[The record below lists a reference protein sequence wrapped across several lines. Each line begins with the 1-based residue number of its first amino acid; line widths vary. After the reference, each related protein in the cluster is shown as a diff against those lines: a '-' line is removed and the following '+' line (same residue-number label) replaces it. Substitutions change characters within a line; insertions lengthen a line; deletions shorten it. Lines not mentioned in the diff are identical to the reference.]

1 MIKLLYIAG
10 AYRGPTREAVER
22 NIQAAM
28 HAAALA
34 VRKGWYPVVPHAC
47 TAHFDRDYP
56 GLAGDEFYL
65 EATLELM
72 RRCDAVMTVQGW
84 EFSSGAMAEIDEA
97 HLYALPVYR
106 GDALPDLKKGETL

>member
-10 AYRGPTREAVER
+10 PYRGPTREAVER

-28 HAAALA
+28 HAAAIA

-65 EATLELM
+65 EATIELM

-84 EFSSGAMAEIDEA
+84 EFSSGTRAEMIEA
-97 HLYALPVYR
+97 ARIGLEVWSCIR
-106 GDALPDLKKGETL
+106 LPDLTKGESA

>member
-10 AYRGPTREAVER
+10 PYRGPTREAVER

-56 GLAGDEFYL
+56 GLARDEFYL

-72 RRCDAVMTVQGW
+72 RRCDAVYMVQGW
-84 EFSSGAMAEIDEA
+84 EFSSGSRVEVDEA
-97 HLYALPVYR
+97 HRNGLSVYYSS
-106 GDALPDLKKGETL
+106 GLPDLKKGEMP